1 MDTLLGL
8 AQGLQATPF
17 SQALRT
23 SVWLYPLVNTG
34 HLLGMA
40 LLFGA
45 IVVLDLRLNG
55 LWRQVPA
62 ALLARVLVPV
72 AAAGLA
78 LALATGA
85 LLFSAR
91 PTDYVHEAL
100 FGAKLALLA
109 VAGLNIVLLRLAWGW
124 PGRSGPWPADPLPV
138 AWRVAGVVSALCWLG
153 VMTLGRLIGYR

>member
-8 AQGLQATPF
+8 AQGLQATPV
-17 SQALRT
+17 SQALRA

-55 LWRQVPA
+55 LWRA
-62 ALLARVLVPV
+62 APVAPLAQVLVPV
-72 AAAGLA
+72 AAVGLG

-85 LLFSAR
+85 LMFSAR
-91 PTDYVHEAL
+91 PTDYVQEPL
-100 FGAKLALLA
+100 FGAKLALVA
-109 VAGLNIVLLRLAWGW
+109 VAGFNIVLLRRSRGW
-124 PGRSGPWPADPLPV
+124 PGRDKPWPADPLPV
-138 AWRVAGVVSALCWLG
+138 AWRLAGGVSALCWLG
-153 VMTLGRLIGYR
+153 VIVLGRLIGYR

>member
-8 AQGLQATPF
+8 AQGLQATPL
-17 SQALRT
+17 SQGLRA

-55 LWRQVPA
+55 LWRTVPA
-62 ALLARVLVPV
+62 APLARVLVPV
-72 AAAGLA
+72 AATGLA
-78 LALATGA
+78 LSLATGA

-91 PTDYVHEAL
+91 PTDYVHEPL

-109 VAGLNIVLLRLAWGW
+109 VAGLNMALLHRAHGW
-124 PGRSGPWPADPLPV
+124 PGGRGPWPADPLPLR
-138 AWRVAGVVSALCWLG
+138 WRLAGAVSALCWLG
-153 VMTLGRLIGYR
+153 VIVLGRLIGYR